1 LRRVL
6 LVTTRSAQGMVS
18 EIARSLRGRYDVDV
32 FVSGAVVAQ
41 LASCED
47 LAVELR
53 GRLGRCDY
61 DVVLVPGLVAGSA
74 KVVEEATGCKVYK
87 GPKYAGDIPL
97 ALELLERGLELS
109 REVPADDLLK
119 EVFSADFT
127 RRFGSI
133 VSSKKASFTLGGREV
148 FADPPPLLLVV
159 EISASDRRR
168 FDEKLLRA
176 TEAGFDGVVVGCS
189 RRCEPGLIAELASRA
204 KDALGSGIVGVDLPR
219 VGDLTRDVAESV
231 DLVLNVTSNDVDTV
245 AHLISSDK
253 GVVAIPNTVDSP
265 EDALTSLTVATSRLA
280 EVGIRKVI
288 VDPLI
293 RPPGVGFAE
302 SIVRFYQSRKS
313 LSYPH
318 LFSTANAYEM
328 VDADSHGMVVLLVT
342 TALELGASLVLA
354 TEESSKAFGAIEEH
368 AIARCMAYSAYVR
381 RSPPK
386 DSPYGAD
393 LLVVK
398 GKRLD
403 PSTIPPVEAPAL
415 EVGTL
420 EHVADPKYYVRIYV
434 NHADEH
440 LVVDVVGKVSG
451 KPLARFLGREAISLA
466 RAVVRRFDLTPEH
479 AAYLGYELGKAELAL
494 RFGKSYEQDS
504 ETVLSPRDKLRL
516 LKDLTKSLNTVRSM
530 VTG

>member
-1 LRRVL
+1 
-6 LVTTRSAQGMVS
+6 
-18 EIARSLRGRYDVDV
+18 
-32 FVSGAVVAQ
+32 
-41 LASCED
+41 
-47 LAVELR
+47 
-53 GRLGRCDY
+53 
-61 DVVLVPGLVAGSA
+61 
-74 KVVEEATGCKVYK
+74 
-87 GPKYAGDIPL
+87 
-97 ALELLERGLELS
+97 
-109 REVPADDLLK
+109 
-119 EVFSADFT
+119 
-127 RRFGSI
+127 
-133 VSSKKASFTLGGREV
+133 
-148 FADPPPLLLVV
+148 
-159 EISASDRRR
+159 
-168 FDEKLLRA
+168 
-176 TEAGFDGVVVGCS
+176 
-189 RRCEPGLIAELASRA
+189 
-204 KDALGSGIVGVDLPR
+204 
-219 VGDLTRDVAESV
+219 
-231 DLVLNVTSNDVDTV
+231 
-245 AHLISSDK
+245 
-253 GVVAIPNTVDSP
+253 
-265 EDALTSLTVATSRLA
+265 
-280 EVGIRKVI
+280 
-288 VDPLI
+288 
-293 RPPGVGFAE
+293 
-302 SIVRFYQSRKS
+302 
-313 LSYPH
+313 
-318 LFSTANAYEM
+318 M

-368 AIARCMAYSAYVR
+368 AIARYMAYSAYVR